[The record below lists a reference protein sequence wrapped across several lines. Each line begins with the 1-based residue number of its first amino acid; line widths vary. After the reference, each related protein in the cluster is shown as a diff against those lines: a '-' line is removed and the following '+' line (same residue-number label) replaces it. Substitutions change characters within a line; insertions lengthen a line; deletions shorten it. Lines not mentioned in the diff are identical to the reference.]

1 MLFELSAQILSRL
14 TIALRARSP
23 EAILPD
29 VIASV
34 SEAIQEKDRATECAM
49 TDFCAFYQ
57 PHVIAEGASLS
68 AINGLL
74 RRKLLA
80 MTRNI
85 CSATIYRKFELAMA
99 ETVIQRAQPEESR

>member
-1 MLFELSAQILSRL
+1 MLFELSAQIISRL

-57 PHVIAEGASLS
+57 PHVITEGEACSRFMDCFVAL
-68 AINGLL
+68 
-74 RRKLLA
+74 LLA
-80 MTRNI
+80 MT
-85 CSATIYRKFELAMA
+85 
-99 ETVIQRAQPEESR
+99 